1 MRRARGACERM
12 VIMRLWMLS
21 WTLALGG
28 MTALF
33 THEAL
38 SQDKGASPRFKPE
51 TAAESDTGSDTESV
65 VDKLVQF
72 AMPGEHH
79 KLLEKMAGE
88 WNMAIKYRMKC
99 DAPVVESEGTCR
111 RKWILGGRFLL
122 EEFDG
127 GNLGLPFQG
136 LAIYGYDSFE
146 KKYTSVW
153 VDTLNTAITT
163 NMGTCQ
169 NSCELI
175 TFVGRHGDPW
185 TGVKKTSRG
194 ITHFIND
201 DRHTLE
207 LHEPGVDGKEFKIL
221 EIVYTRK

>member
-1 MRRARGACERM
+1 MKLRT
-12 VIMRLWMLS
+12 LL
-21 WTLALGG
+21 WTLAIGG
-28 MTALF
+28 AIALSTDGAF
-33 THEAL
+33 
-38 SQDKGASPRFKPE
+38 SQDKG
-51 TAAESDTGSDTESV
+51 TARESGQERSAKSDTGSNTGSDTESL
-65 VDKLVQF
+65 VDNLVRYS
-72 AMPGEHH
+72 MPGEHH

-88 WNMAIKYRMKC
+88 WNMAIKYRMKG

-153 VDTLNTAITT
+153 VDTMNTAITT
-163 NMGTCQ
+163 ALGTCQ

-175 TFVGRHGDPW
+175 SFVGRHGDPW
-185 TGVKKTSRG
+185 TGVKKPSRG
-194 ITHFIND
+194 VTRFIAD
-201 DRHTLE
+201 DKHTLE
-207 LHEPGVDGKEFKIL
+207 LYEPGADGKEFKVL